1 MTTRDTNKL
10 SWSPDGE
17 SIALRE
23 AESAEASPGIFL
35 VSVATGSKH
44 RLTKTDVS
52 GSGDWSPAYSPDGR
66 SLVFQRNA
74 GSARRTFL
82 YCASVRHDGN
92 LRGPPSRIPL
102 DVPDLSSYASWSAG
116 GQALILA
123 RASGL
128 FRVSK
133 AGGKAEPLPFA
144 DASEPAVSRDG
155 SKLVF
160 SQALRDTDIYRV
172 QLQTGEVKKII
183 ASTRRDNEAS
193 LSADGRR
200 VAFISE
206 RSGADTLWVADS
218 DGNWTVP
225 LVTFGGPSIG
235 TPRWSPD
242 GEEIAFDSLLDG
254 SSHIYVV
261 RSSGGTSRR
270 ITAGE
275 WQDVRPF
282 WSRQGK
288 WIYFGSSRSG
298 HWEIWK
304 AKSTGGEPVQVTRD
318 GGREACEDPDGRF
331 LYYTKA
337 PPERGLWRI
346 PVSGGPPEVVDH
358 VASQAR
364 WTVSRRG
371 VYYLTPD
378 EKLEFRDWSTGRLT
392 TLRTNGLRLASH
404 AAVAPDDQWLLI
416 AAEAGIG
423 RDLMEVANFR

>member
-1 MTTRDTNKL
+1 
-10 SWSPDGE
+10 
-17 SIALRE
+17 
-23 AESAEASPGIFL
+23 
-35 VSVATGSKH
+35 
-44 RLTKTDVS
+44 
-52 GSGDWSPAYSPDGR
+52 
-66 SLVFQRNA
+66 VFQRNA
-74 GSARRTFL
+74 GSARRTVL
-82 YCASVRHDGN
+82 YSASVRNDGS
-92 LRGPPSRIPL
+92 LRSPPSRIPL
-102 DVPDLSSYASWSAG
+102 DVADLTSYGSWGAG
-116 GQALILA
+116 GKALILG
-123 RASGL
+123 RTSGL

-206 RSGADTLWVADS
+206 RSGADALWVADS
-218 DGNWTVP
+218 DGSRAVP
-225 LVTFGGPSIG
+225 LVSFGGPSIG
-235 TPRWSPD
+235 TPHWSPD
-242 GEEIAFDSLLDG
+242 GQEIVFDSLLDG

-261 RSSGGTSRR
+261 RSSGGTARR

-275 WQDVRPF
+275 WQDVRPS
-282 WSRQGK
+282 WSRDGK
-288 WIYFGSSRSG
+288 WVYFGSTRSG
-298 HWEIWK
+298 EWEIWK
-304 AKSTGGEPVQVTRD
+304 AKPAGGEPVQVTRG

-331 LYYTKA
+331 VYYTKA
-337 PPERGLWRI
+337 PPERGLWRM
-346 PVSGGPPEVVDH
+346 PVSGGQAEVVDH
-358 VASQAR
+358 VANQGR

-371 VYYLTPD
+371 VYYLAPD
-378 EKLEFRDWSTGRLT
+378 ETLEFRDWTTGQLA

-404 AAVAPDDQWLLI
+404 AAVAPDDQWLLV